1 MYKFIDQI
9 KFISKRIAYQQIKK
23 KKKGSKE
30 NKKSIDP
37 ADIFPRLRPWI
48 CNLPTCPCH
57 FYRRSQRSRYSR
69 RIKKEL
75 RGEVP

>member
-1 MYKFIDQI
+1 MYKFINQI

-30 NKKSIDP
+30 NNKSIDP